1 MGLIF
6 SNWDNRD
13 ESQPFELDYG
23 QHVSSSCESSQSKI
37 LNFTINTG
45 DSNEPGPKPA
55 EYIPFWAYSDE
66 QEMNAML
73 VKGLDHQT
81 LYVDTDSAT
90 SVVLGDNNRS
100 WIHTF
105 EAGATEPTPYIHD
118 YVASTFSVEVDLSNV
133 ECTCATG
140 IYLIDT
146 SMPGCDSNP
155 TDGNDPQCSRVE
167 LMEANKYGFTTAL
180 DYCDSSGC
188 HSDA

>member
-73 VKGLDHQT
+73 VKGLDH
-81 LYVDTDSAT
+81 
-90 SVVLGDNNRS
+90 
-100 WIHTF
+100 
-105 EAGATEPTPYIHD
+105 
-118 YVASTFSVEVDLSNV
+118 
-133 ECTCATG
+133 
-140 IYLIDT
+140 
-146 SMPGCDSNP
+146 
-155 TDGNDPQCSRVE
+155 
-167 LMEANKYGFTTAL
+167 
-180 DYCDSSGC
+180 
-188 HSDA
+188 